1 MPVIA
6 TYFTSTCVDY
16 NFPLVLPFMG
26 GRRGPVCISPTSL
39 RCLRAVPYS
48 GGHETARLARSLS
61 SPSLPLRDCSSSPV
75 SRSSLAVVLGRV
87 MHFGVVVGWCHSFL
101 LLRGKR
107 RSTKSQKFDSTNP
120 VGIRHV
126 TVIVRDPVIDHH
138 GYRSDNV

>member
-26 GRRGPVCISPTSL
+26 GRRGPVCISPTSS
-39 RCLRAVPYS
+39 RCLSLRAVPYS
-48 GGHETARLARSLS
+48 GGHETAQIVRSLS

-87 MHFGVVVGWCHSFL
+87 MHLGVVVGWCHRFFYSYVVNEEVQRVKNLTLQIL
-101 LLRGKR
+101 LG
-107 RSTKSQKFDSTNP
+107 F
-120 VGIRHV
+120 V
-126 TVIVRDPVIDHH
+126 T
-138 GYRSDNV
+138 